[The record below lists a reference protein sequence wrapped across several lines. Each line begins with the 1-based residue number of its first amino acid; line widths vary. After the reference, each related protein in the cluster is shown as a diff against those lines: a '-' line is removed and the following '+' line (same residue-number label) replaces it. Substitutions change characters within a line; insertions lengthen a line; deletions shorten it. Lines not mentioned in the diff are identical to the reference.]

1 MKKPVLQSN
10 EMFPHVEAWM
20 SGTLSQREYADQHN
34 FFPYIFSYWVK
45 RYRQFNS
52 AEDKK
57 GFLPVSIPLNQF
69 AVPAT
74 IEIIGTNGFRLL
86 VHGNQT
92 DPSFIKKLLQ

>member
-20 SGTLSQREYADQHN
+20 AGTLSQREYADQHN
-34 FFPYIFSYWVK
+34 FFPYVFSYWVK

-57 GFLPVSIPLNQF
+57 GFLTVSIHSNQF
-69 AVPAT
+69 AVPGVC
-74 IEIIGTNGFRLL
+74 IHDVPLSIDVKCVSN
-86 VHGNQT
+86 
-92 DPSFIKKLLQ
+92 S

>member
-52 AEDKK
+52 GEDKK